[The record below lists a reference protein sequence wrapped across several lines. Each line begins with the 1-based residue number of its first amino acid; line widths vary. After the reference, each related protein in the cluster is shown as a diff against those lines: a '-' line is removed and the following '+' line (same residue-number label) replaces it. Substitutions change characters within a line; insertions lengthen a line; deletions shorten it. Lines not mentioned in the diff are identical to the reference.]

1 MTFNI
6 KNNFRLFP
14 FRNNIGC
21 LGFLFGALIISIIL
35 FLSFFVGLFVLG
47 IFTLFYIYK
56 LIKNKMKNNNSLD
69 NNSENYTEAEYI
81 EINDNDDTNK

>member
-35 FLSFFVGLFVLG
+35 FLGFFVGLFVLG
-47 IFTLFYIYK
+47 FFILFYIYK
-56 LIKNKMKNNNSLD
+56 LFRYKMSRNNNLNT
-69 NNSENYTEAEYI
+69 NNESYTEAEYI
-81 EINDNDDTNK
+81 EIYANEDTNK

>member
-35 FLSFFVGLFVLG
+35 FLGFFVGLFVLG
-47 IFTLFYIYK
+47 LFSLFYIYK
-56 LIKNKMKNNNSLD
+56 LFRNKMNRNNNL
-69 NNSENYTEAEYI
+69 NNNNDSYTEAEYI
-81 EINDNDDTNK
+81 EINDNEDTNK

>member
-35 FLSFFVGLFVLG
+35 FLGFFVGLFVLG
-47 IFTLFYIYK
+47 IFTL
-56 LIKNKMKNNNSLD
+56 
-69 NNSENYTEAEYI
+69 
-81 EINDNDDTNK
+81 

>member
-14 FRNNIGC
+14 FKKNIGC

-35 FLSFFVGLFVLG
+35 FLGFFVGLFVLG
-47 IFTLFYIYK
+47 LFTLFYIYK
-56 LIKNKMKNNNSLD
+56 LIKNKMNRNNSLD

-81 EINDNDDTNK
+81 EINDNEDTNK

>member
-14 FRNNIGC
+14 FRNNICC

-35 FLSFFVGLFVLG
+35 FLGFFVAFCSRLFTFILY
-47 IFTLFYIYK
+47 IWLFR
-56 LIKNKMKNNNSLD
+56 NKINRNNNL
-69 NNSENYTEAEYI
+69 NNNNESYTEAEYI
-81 EINDNDDTNK
+81 EINDNEDHK